1 MNDDFRDMMPT
12 SEEFYADARAE
23 FGEVVTGNKLV
34 ANFLDH
40 TIRPITP
47 EEQAQHER
55 DYNRW
60 LDEQQE

>member
-34 ANFLDH
+34 ANLLDH
-40 TIRPITP
+40 TIGPITP